1 MTEAVHFREK
11 LKKGELCLG
20 TIVTF
25 TDPTVTEALCRD
37 LDFVWI
43 DTEHNALTTEHV
55 QLHCMATK
63 GSHAAPLVR
72 VPWNDPVL
80 IKPVL
85 DVGAAGVVVPLVRTV
100 EDAQR
105 AVAACQYP
113 PRGLRGYGPRRPSD
127 YGRKGGPEFCA
138 QLNQETLTILQIEHL
153 DAVRSIDA
161 ILAVPGVSTVVIG
174 SNDLSGSMGLMGQP
188 RHPEVIKAIER
199 VIEAGRA
206 AGIPVGIG
214 IGNDSEV
221 IIEWIKKGM
230 QWVAMG
236 CDYTLMLQ
244 SLDQVMK
251 QVRHSS

>member
-20 TIVTF
+20 TIITF
-25 TDPTVTEALCRD
+25 TDSTVTEALCRD

-43 DTEHNALTTEHV
+43 DMEHNALTTEHV

-63 GSHAAPLVR
+63 GSQASPLVR

-113 PRGLRGYGPRRPSD
+113 PRGIRGYGPRRPSE

-138 QLNQETLTILQIEHL
+138 QLNEEVLTILQIEHL

-161 ILAVPGVSTVVIG
+161 ILSVPGVSTVMIG

-188 RHPEVIKAIER
+188 RHPEVIRAIER
-199 VIEAGRA
+199 VLEAARA
-206 AGIPVGIG
+206 AGVPVGIVG
-214 IGNDSEV
+214 DDAEV
-221 IIEWIKKGM
+221 IAEWVKKGM
-230 QWVAMG
+230 QWFVLG
-236 CDYTLMLQ
+236 CDYSLMVQ
-244 SLDQVMK
+244 GLDRVIRD
-251 QVRHSS
+251 VRSAT

>member
-1 MTEAVHFREK
+1 MNQALQFRSK
-11 LKKGELCLG
+11 LQKGELCLG

-25 TDPTVTEALCRD
+25 SDPTVSEALCRD
-37 LDFVWI
+37 LDFIWL
-43 DTEHNALTTEHV
+43 DMEHNPLTTEHA
-55 QLHCMATK
+55 QLHCLAVK
-63 GSHAAPLVR
+63 GSPAALLVR

-85 DVGAAGVVVPLVRTV
+85 DVGAAGVIVPLVRTV

-113 PRGLRGYGPRRPSD
+113 PRGIRGYGPRRPSE
-127 YGRKGGPEFCA
+127 YSRKGGPEFCA
-138 QLNQETLTILQIEHL
+138 QLNAETLTILQIEHI

-188 RHPEVIKAIER
+188 RHPKVIQAIER
-199 VIEAGRA
+199 VIEAGCK
-206 AGIPVGIG
+206 AGVPVGIG
-214 IGNDSEV
+214 IGNDAEV
-221 IIEWIKKGM
+221 IIEWVKKGM
-230 QWVAMG
+230 RWVAMG

-244 SLDQVMK
+244 SLDQVAT
-251 QVRHSS
+251 QVRNAT